1 MGTKKMKDPCETCP
15 THMKKMC
22 DKSMAICPSWE
33 LYIKS
38 YPKDR
43 NAHQMRIT
51 QYTETEE

>member
-1 MGTKKMKDPCETCP
+1 MKDPCESCP